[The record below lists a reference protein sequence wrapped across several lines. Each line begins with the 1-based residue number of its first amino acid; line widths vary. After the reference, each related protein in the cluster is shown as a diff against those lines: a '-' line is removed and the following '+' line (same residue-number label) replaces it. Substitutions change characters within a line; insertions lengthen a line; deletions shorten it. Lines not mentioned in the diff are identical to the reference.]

1 MLGNMYV
8 DKNGRKIS
16 DGDKVKINEGCYRI
30 GFDWEAGQL
39 VVLDYPW
46 APAKC
51 PLRILRQD
59 AIEVIN
65 DM

>member
-1 MLGNMYV
+1 MLGN
-8 DKNGRKIS
+8 KNGRKIS
-16 DGDKVKINEGCYRI
+16 DGDKVKIDEECYRI
-30 GFDWEAGQL
+30 EFDWEEGQL

-51 PLRILRQD
+51 PLRILRKD

>member
-1 MLGNMYV
+1 ME
-8 DKNGRKIS
+8 KKKIS
-16 DGDKVKINEGCYRI
+16 DGDRVVINGNPYRI
-30 GFDWEAGQL
+30 GFDWEEGRL

>member
-1 MLGNMYV
+1 MLGNVFV

-16 DGDKVKINEGCYRI
+16 DGNKVIIHGEYYLVE
-30 GFDWEAGQL
+30 FDWEEGQL

-51 PLRILRQD
+51 PLRILRKD